1 CQPGGGQTRL
11 RLKHVPHNS
20 RLTRAGFGNVSMRDT
35 SKATPT
41 SKATTT
47 ATSTS
52 KTAATSKVS
61 AA

>member
-1 CQPGGGQTRL
+1 MGHKL
-11 RLKHVPHNS
+11 ASLKYVSHNS
-20 RLTRAGFGNVSMRDT
+20 RLAPVSFGNVSMRGT

-41 SKATTT
+41 SKATTTTT